1 MAQFGLLINCQQS
14 GNGSYTNQSSSW
26 RNNRE
31 PIRVCITAN
40 NIFLTLETGSSC
52 LRIHRELEFKA
63 HCVSSR
69 IYSRGLSAQRKEERK
84 ETRIRP
90 PLSTLWCIHL
100 IPKRLRAQSS
110 IWQYSLALFQAV
122 INTDAHTHTHS
133 ACVTSLS
140 FKVLLRAQTYLP
152 QGRSSASPS
161 VTVDGVEW
169 EITFRSTSV
178 IVNHFYW
185 RASCTQ
191 RTFPQSMSIS
201 FMLFLPL
208 MVGHLRLKLLSCFD
222 SKFDR
227 KYTLNSGRF
236 S

>member
-40 NIFLTLETGSSC
+40 NIFLTLERGSSC
-52 LRIHRELEFKA
+52 LGVHRELEFKA
-63 HCVSSR
+63 HCVSSG

-110 IWQYSLALFQAV
+110 IWQYLLALFQAV
-122 INTDAHTHTHS
+122 INTDAHTH
-133 ACVTSLS
+133 ARPVW
-140 FKVLLRAQTYLP
+140 LLLALRCFLWAQTYLP

-191 RTFPQSMSIS
+191 GTFPQSMSIS

>member
-52 LRIHRELEFKA
+52 LGVHRELEFKA
-63 HCVSSR
+63 HCVSSG

-100 IPKRLRAQSS
+100 IPKRLRVQSS

-122 INTDAHTHTHS
+122 INTDAHTHTHTRL
-133 ACVTSLS
+133 VW
-140 FKVLLRAQTYLP
+140 LLLALRYFSEHKHIYLREGALP
-152 QGRSSASPS
+152 PP
-161 VTVDGVEW
+161 VW
-169 EITFRSTSV
+169 
-178 IVNHFYW
+178 
-185 RASCTQ
+185 
-191 RTFPQSMSIS
+191 QSME
-201 FMLFLPL
+201 LNEKLP
-208 MVGHLRLKLLSCFD
+208 
-222 SKFDR
+222 
-227 KYTLNSGRF
+227 SGQQV
-236 S
+236 SL